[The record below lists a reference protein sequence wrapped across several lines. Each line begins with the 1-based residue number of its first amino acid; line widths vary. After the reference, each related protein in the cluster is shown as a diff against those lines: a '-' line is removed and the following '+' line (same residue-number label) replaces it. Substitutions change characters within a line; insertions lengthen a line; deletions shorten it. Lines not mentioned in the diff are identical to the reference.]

1 MLLMLVIML
10 VLMLVLM
17 MRMLV
22 IMLVPMLVLMLVLV
36 LVLVLM
42 LVLMPVLVLT
52 PLQGRE
58 AEEGDPDRRQLM
70 DDLKAEHNGGIVQA
84 WHLAPG
90 TS

>member
-1 MLLMLVIML
+1 MLV
-10 VLMLVLM
+10 
-17 MRMLV
+17 
-22 IMLVPMLVLMLVLV
+22 
-36 LVLVLM
+36 
-42 LVLMPVLVLT
+42 PVLVLT

-84 WHLAPG
+84 WHLLPG